1 MITTEKIFFA
11 QTSKLIKINTK
22 APGRLK
28 IGKNIEFK
36 LLLKGYVTF
45 LKL

>member
-1 MITTEKIFFA
+1 M
-11 QTSKLIKINTK
+11 TK

-36 LLLKGYVTF
+36 LLLKGFATF